1 MRIALAD
8 APATEALGEALGPR
22 LRPGDVVLLFGDL
35 GAGKTTLVR
44 GLHRGMGARG
54 RVRSPSFT
62 TLIEYPGTP
71 PLHHFDLYRYEVAGP
86 GFLTEFAEWLD
97 GDGVSVLE
105 WAERLDPPL
114 ARDHVRVTLETDGP
128 GRMATLEVSGRAL
141 SARALLDRLDAGEG
155 ER

>member
-1 MRIALAD
+1 VRVSLDRAET
-8 APATEALGEALGPR
+8 TESLGEALGHR

-44 GLHRGMGARG
+44 GLHRGLGARG

-62 TLIEYPGTP
+62 TLIEYAGDP

-97 GDGVSVLE
+97 GDGISVIE

-114 ARDHVRVTLETDGP
+114 GRDHLRIALETEGE
-128 GRMATLEVSGRAL
+128 GRVAELQVVGRTL
-141 SARALLDRLDAGEG
+141 SARGLLDGLEDDVG
-155 ER
+155 